1 MSALGEFLDGMFARL
16 RLRSLRICWNVGF
29 WGLALVIGIASGVAA
44 VFFGMGIAWIQT
56 WAYGT
61 PDVNRLHSFAE
72 NLDWYWVVLIPTIG
86 GVATG

>member
-1 MSALGEFLDGMFARL
+1 
-16 RLRSLRICWNVGF
+16 
-29 WGLALVIGIASGVAA
+29 LALPVALPPCCLEW
-44 VFFGMGIAWIQT
+44 VIAWIQT

-86 GVATG
+86 GVATV

>member
-1 MSALGEFLDGMFARL
+1 MSALGEFLDGMFVRL
-16 RLRSLRICWNVGF
+16 RLRSLRIFWHVGF

-44 VFFGMGIAWIQT
+44 VLFGMVIAWIQT